1 MNKQQF
7 EKLQPFEANL
17 KTMLESNFTRNI
29 SMVDRKKIA
38 EVYKEIKKDA
48 TVGNISCANCFD
60 AMLKFLAPVYFDYQ
74 KKQMDKLEKI
84 QDDAGEERE

>member
-17 KTMLESNFTRNI
+17 KTMLESKFTRNI
-29 SMVDRKKIA
+29 SMVDRKTIV
-38 EVYKEIKKDA
+38 EVYKEISKS
-48 TVGNISCANCFD
+48 NQHINHSCNSCFKPV
-60 AMLKFLAPVYFDYQ
+60 LEYLAPKYFDYQ
-74 KKQMDKLEKI
+74 KKQKVKLEKI